1 MPDASV
7 DQLRQQLKE
16 LGYLTH
22 GIERWFALD
31 PWSSRAFWTE
41 LLLVALKAAT
51 LLSAFAAAPA
61 IAVMLLRN
69 RPMPLVDALL
79 LSSLYLVAGALIVF
93 LLVVGVALALKVRP
107 SLPIDSPASLTAV
120 AVLASIVIGG
130 IFGAW
135 WIGFERPPETA
146 ELITGLALVL
156 LFFVAGT
163 YVFSAAFL
171 SFSIYETRRVP
182 SIHQKSRAIP
192 VAIVGTIL
200 LVALLVPVYAART
213 PHDVAAP
220 EQIVVAPSN
229 ARVVFVAVDGLTW
242 ELFSARPRL
251 RELLPRAASV
261 KRLESHSSPERWA
274 TVGTGTLPEK
284 HGVHAIEGVR
294 LRGSE
299 RLIQSV
305 SRFDVVMRRGAE
317 VLALAQREPLPPSIR
332 RRAYVWETIASRGI
346 RSASVNWWT
355 TEESS
360 SPALTSIAQE
370 AIFARATR
378 GRSPVEAAAAIDRAA
393 IAETTALAAQPGV
406 RFATVYL
413 PALDIFLNRLRL
425 DPATELGTLVRS
437 TEEIE
442 KAVERFE
449 SAGFEVILVGMPSE
463 DQAGGAVV
471 ATNGALD
478 MTRAQLVDVAPT
490 ICDLFGFPRSA
501 EMPGRSFVRGSAQA
515 VIPTFGERRTNRGAI
530 RVDEEYYKGLR
541 SLGYIQ

>member
-41 LLLVALKAAT
+41 LFLVALKAAT

-61 IAVMLLRN
+61 IAVMLIRN
-69 RPMPLVDALL
+69 RPMPLFDALL
-79 LSSLYLVAGALIVF
+79 LSVFYLVGGAVIVF
-93 LLVVGVALALKVRP
+93 LLVVAVALALKIRP
-107 SLPIDSPASLTAV
+107 SLPVDSPASLTAV
-120 AVLASIVIGG
+120 AVLASIVIGA

-135 WIGFERPPETA
+135 WIGFERPPETP
-146 ELITGLALVL
+146 ELIAGLALIL
-156 LFFVAGT
+156 LFFVVGT

-192 VAIVGTIL
+192 IAIVGTIL
-200 LVALLVPVYAART
+200 LVALLVPVYAAR
-213 PHDVAAP
+213 AP
-220 EQIVVAPSN
+220 QNAEAPDQIVVAPSN
-229 ARVVFVAVDGLTW
+229 ARVVLVAVDGLTW

-261 KRLESHSSPERWA
+261 KPIESHSSPERWA
-274 TVGTGTLPEK
+274 TVGTGTPPQK

-317 VLALAQREPLPPSIR
+317 LLALAQREPLPPSIR

-355 TEESS
+355 TEESP
-360 SPALTSIAQE
+360 SPTLTSVAQE

-378 GRSPVEAAAAIDRAA
+378 GRSPIEAAAAIDRAA
-393 IAETTALAAQPGV
+393 IDETSKLVSQSSV

-413 PALDIFLNRLRL
+413 PALDIFLNRLHL
-425 DPATELGTLVRS
+425 DPGAELATLVRS

-442 KAVERFE
+442 KAVEQFE
-449 SAGFEVILVGMPSE
+449 GAGFEVILVGMPSE
-463 DQAGGAVV
+463 EQAGSAVLAARQPLELKGA
-471 ATNGALD
+471 TL
-478 MTRAQLVDVAPT
+478 LDVAPT
-490 ICDLFGFPRSA
+490 LCDLFGFPRSA
-501 EMPGRSFVRGSAQA
+501 EMQGRSLVPGSAQN
-515 VIPTFGERRTNRGAI
+515 VIPTFGERRTSQRATH
-530 RVDEEYYKGLR
+530 VDEEYYKGLR